1 MRNSI
6 KYTKDELR
14 KKYKMLRVNMSEDER
29 SAYDRK
35 IAENLTSLYQYKNAR
50 TILTYISIGIEV
62 DTRLLIK
69 KALDDGKYVA
79 VPKCTDDC
87 GLDFYFI
94 NSTDDLE
101 TGSFGLFEPNTD
113 RCRKVKNYKDC
124 LCIVPGMSFDV
135 SGYRIGYGKGYYDRF
150 LSEFTGATV
159 GLCYSNCVRW
169 KLPRGFYDRSVDIV
183 VTDRYF
189 RKCSSR
195 YNNKE

>member
-1 MRNSI
+1 MKKRI

-14 KKYKMLRVNMSEDER
+14 KKYKILRVNMSENER
-29 SAYDRK
+29 AFCDTK
-35 IAENLTSLYQYKNAR
+35 IFEYLINLYQYRNAK
-50 TILTYISIGIEV
+50 TILTYISIDIEV

-87 GLDFYFI
+87 GMDFYFI

-101 TGSFGLFEPNTD
+101 KSSFGLIEPKTD
-113 RCRKVKNYKDC
+113 KCRKVKNYKDC

-150 LSEFTGATV
+150 LSEFTGTTA
-159 GLCYSNCVRW
+159 GICYSNCVQW
-169 KLPRGFYDRSVDIV
+169 KLPRGFYDKSVDIL
-183 VTDRYF
+183 VTDKYF
-189 RKCSSR
+189 RKCSSQ